1 MRSQRESASS
11 LRAILVIGDSA
22 NVRTGPEVALTGL
35 WRYLLLIDV
44 VVPDEGPEL
53 ADQVQTASPTTK
65 ILLMSGYH
73 PPIVRCVVPQRDT
86 KP

>member
-1 MRSQRESASS
+1 MA
-11 LRAILVIGDSA
+11 
-22 NVRTGPEVALTGL
+22 T

-44 VVPDEGPEL
+44 VVPDEGPAL

-73 PPIVRCVVPQRDT
+73 ASIVRCVVPQRDT
-86 KP
+86 KPYATRQVQAAWTKVQ

>member
-1 MRSQRESASS
+1 MIRRRRFGSPRSRPF
-11 LRAILVIGDSA
+11 D
-22 NVRTGPEVALTGL
+22 
-35 WRYLLLIDV
+35 LLLIDV

-73 PPIVRCVVPQRDT
+73 TSIAVGAAA
-86 KP
+86 